1 MNALRN
7 RLQRRAG
14 FIAFAAGAVV
24 FGVMSLV
31 KPHSNARPVLVPVVE
46 RFVAAGSRVPS
57 KAIRWVN
64 ENRLREVT
72 AKKLRGYAKV
82 ALFPGEVM
90 SPELL
95 GSYTP
100 GTVLV
105 AVVPSNPVDVRV
117 ASLGENVEVLVSNR
131 QGVKW
136 QSGPLEVVSRTTGG
150 GTVAS
155 VNLAMSM
162 RSAMAFE
169 AAASHGT
176 VELVGLPS

>member
-1 MNALRN
+1 MNELKN

-14 FIAFAAGAVV
+14 FIAFAAAAAV

-31 KPHSNARPVLVPVVE
+31 KPHSNARPILVPVVQ
-46 RFVAAGSRVPS
+46 RFVASGTQVPS
-57 KAIRWVN
+57 KAIQWIN
-64 ENRLREVT
+64 ENRLKAIT
-72 AKKLRGYAKV
+72 PKKLRGYAKV
-82 ALFPGEVM
+82 ALFPGQIM
-90 SPELL
+90 SPQLL
-95 GSYTP
+95 ESYSP
-100 GTVLV
+100 GIVLV

-117 ASLGENVEVLVSNR
+117 ASVGENVEVLVSNR

-150 GTVAS
+150 GAVAS

-162 RSAMAFE
+162 KVARAFE
-169 AAASHGT
+169 AVASHGS